1 MLLVGNL
8 KVLLNLNYFHYM
20 VFSYLTKYF
29 GCKIEI
35 QSNSTILGEEQNNY
49 TTKTVNASIAY
60 DLHISFTLKIAYL
73 KWII

>member
-1 MLLVGNL
+1 MVGNL
-8 KVLLNLNYFHYM
+8 KALLNLNYFYYM

-29 GCKIEI
+29 GYKIEV

-60 DLHISFTLKIAYL
+60 DLENWPKMSV
-73 KWII
+73 

>member
-1 MLLVGNL
+1 
-8 KVLLNLNYFHYM
+8 M

>member
-1 MLLVGNL
+1 
-8 KVLLNLNYFHYM
+8 M

-60 DLHISFTLKIAYL
+60 DLDNWPKIPV
-73 KWII
+73 